1 VREPMEF
8 LLLVW
13 DELDDWTGACRHVA
27 GEIFSEIG
35 AVEAPLGT
43 ALIAGTATAW
53 ALLSHFRHFGGA

>member
-27 GEIFSEIG
+27 GEMFSEFG
-35 AVEAPLGT
+35 AVVAPLGT

-53 ALLSHFRHFGGA
+53 ALLSHFQHFAGA